1 MSPAHWFVV
10 LIAAQRLLELA
21 ISRRNTARLLRQ
33 GGVEVGASHY
43 PLLVLLHVAWLLAL
57 WLATSVDS
65 VVSLPWLAAYLMLEV
80 ARIWIMTTLGRYWT
94 TRVVHLPGVP
104 LVRQGP
110 YRYCRH
116 PNYVIV
122 AGEIAV
128 APMVLG
134 EWQIAV
140 VFSILNAAMLAW
152 RIRIEDSALA
162 TRPQ

>member
-1 MSPAHWFVV
+1 MSPSHWFVV
-10 LIAAQRLLELA
+10 VIAAQRLLELA

-33 GGVEVGASHY
+33 GGVEIGSSHY
-43 PLLVLLHVAWLLAL
+43 PLLVLLHVAWLIAL
-57 WLATSVDS
+57 WLAASQGS
-65 VVSLPWLAAYLMLEV
+65 AFALPWLAAYLMLEA
-80 ARIWIMTTLGRYWT
+80 ARVWVMSTLGRYWT
-94 TRVVHLPGVP
+94 TRIIHLPGVP
-104 LVRQGP
+104 LVRHGP

-134 EWQIAV
+134 QSQLAV
-140 VFSILNAAMLAW
+140 AFSILNAVMLIW

-162 TRPQ
+162 ARPQ